1 MSPGFAR
8 PAAAPVRL
16 PPRAL
21 GAAPRALALAIGL
34 WSAGLAAQ
42 TAPAAVP
49 PEAPAAAPAA
59 EAPAAAASAPPAA
72 PNSALDATMFYQL
85 LIGELEAQAGRQSN
99 AFEVLLDAARRTRD
113 GDLFQRAIELAV
125 QGRSGERALTAA
137 KAWRLAE
144 PEAVDPIR
152 TELQLLVALE
162 QAADIGEPLR
172 SLIRAMP
179 AGERPAL
186 IAGVPRFLASLP
198 DKALTLRTAEPAL
211 QPYTQQPDTRVAAWT
226 ALGRLALAAD
236 KPEQALAQARRALA
250 DDPAAPGPVLLA
262 LELMP
267 RQPAAEV
274 LVQGYLARPD
284 APAAM
289 RLAYARALDD
299 RQRLGE
305 AAEQLAL
312 AVQQQPD
319 FANAWMT
326 LGAYRVE
333 LREPDAA
340 LQALTQYLTLR
351 PAGAAS
357 AADDDDAEAR
367 ALVYALMAQAYEQK
381 RNEAAVREWLDK
393 IPPERI
399 DLSALGRRAASL
411 ARQGQLTEA
420 RALLRAAPA
429 KGDPD
434 ARLRL
439 MAEAQLLREH
449 DQGEAAYDLLLGAVR
464 QTPDD
469 SSLLYE
475 LAMTAE
481 RLARFDDM
489 EALLRR
495 VMTLKPQDHHALNA
509 LGYSLADRN
518 LRLAEAQQLLDQAA
532 RMAPNDPF
540 ITDSLGWLAFRQGR
554 TDDAVRLLRQSMQAR
569 PHVEV
574 AAHLGEVL
582 WQSGQRD
589 EAVKVLRD
597 GQRRDADNTV
607 LKDTLKRLQVAL

>member
-1 MSPGFAR
+1 MSPGLAR
-8 PAAAPVRL
+8 SAAAHARL
-16 PPRAL
+16 PSPAR
-21 GAAPRALALAIGL
+21 GATPQALALAIGL
-34 WSAGLAAQ
+34 ALCSWSAGLAAQ
-42 TAPAAVP
+42 TAPA
-49 PEAPAAAPAA
+49 EAPAAAPAA
-59 EAPAAAASAPPAA
+59 EAASAPPPA

-85 LIGELEAQAGRQSN
+85 LIGELEAQAGRQGN
-99 AFEVLLDAARRTRD
+99 AFEVMLDAARRTRD
-113 GDLFQRAIELAV
+113 GALFQRAIELAV

-144 PEAVDPIR
+144 PETVEPIR

-162 QAADIGEPLR
+162 QAGDIGEPLR

-198 DKALTLRTAEPAL
+198 DKAQTLRSAEPAL

-236 KPEQALAQARRALA
+236 KPEQALSQARRALA

-267 RQPAAEV
+267 RQAAAEV

-305 AAEQLAL
+305 AAAQLSL

-340 LQALTQYLTLR
+340 LQALERYLALR
-351 PAGAAS
+351 PDGAAN
-357 AADDDDAEAR
+357 AEDDDAEAR
-367 ALVYALMAQAYEQK
+367 ALVFALMAQAHEQK
-381 RNEAAVREWLDK
+381 RNEPAVREWLDK
-393 IPPERI
+393 IPPERV
-399 DLSALGRRAASL
+399 DLSVLSRRAASL
-411 ARQGQLTEA
+411 ARQGQITEA
-420 RALLRAAPA
+420 RALLRAGPA
-429 KGDPD
+429 KGEPD

-449 DQGEAAYDLLLGAVR
+449 GQAEAAYELLLGAVR

-469 SSLLYE
+469 STLLYE

-495 VMTLKPQDHHALNA
+495 VMTLKPDDPHALNA

-518 LRLAEAQQLLDQAA
+518 LRLAESQQLLEQAA
-532 RMAPNDPF
+532 RLSPNDPF

-554 TDDAVRLLRQSMQAR
+554 TDDALRLLRQSMQAR

-589 EAVKVLRD
+589 EALQVLRD
-597 GQRRDADNTV
+597 GQRREADNTV
-607 LKDTLKRLQVAL
+607 LKETLKRLQVSL